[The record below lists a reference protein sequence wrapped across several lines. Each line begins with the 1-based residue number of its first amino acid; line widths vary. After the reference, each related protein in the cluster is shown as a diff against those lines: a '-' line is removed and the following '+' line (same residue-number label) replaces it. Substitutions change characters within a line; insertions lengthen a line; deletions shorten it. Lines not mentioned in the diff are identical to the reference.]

1 MKEIIIEDQSILV
14 CLKSPGQPVQSDLTD
29 DLDLQTMLIDY
40 MKNKGYESP
49 YIGLVHRIDRPV
61 GGLVVFGKNPKATA
75 HLSKQLQDRS
85 FKKSYLAIVK
95 GQPTDQNLTHH
106 LKKKFKGN
114 VSSVVKKEMKGAKEA
129 RLSFKVL
136 KPMMLDNERYS
147 LISIQLETGRHHQI
161 RVQLSHIGHP
171 IWGDTKYNP
180 DFMNKKG
187 WYQIALFSHEIQFIH
202 PKTLKSVHY
211 SKQPTHYP
219 FGQIEHD

>member
-1 MKEIIIEDQSILV
+1 MKEIIIEDQSIIV
-14 CLKSPGQPVQSDLTD
+14 CLKAPGLPVQSDLTND
-29 DLDLQTMLIDY
+29 PDLQTMLVDY
-40 MKNKGYESP
+40 MKNKGYDSP

-75 HLSKQLQDRS
+75 HLSKQLQDRT

-95 GQPTDQNLTHH
+95 GEPKDQELTHY

-114 VSSVVKKEMKGAKEA
+114 VSSVVEKGTKGAKEA

-136 KPMMLDNERYS
+136 EPVTIDNEKYS

-187 WYQIALFSHEIQFIH
+187 WFQIALFSHEIQFTH
-202 PKTLKSVHY
+202 PKTLKSIHC
-211 SKQPTHYP
+211 SKMPSDYP
-219 FGQIEHD
+219 FDQVEHD